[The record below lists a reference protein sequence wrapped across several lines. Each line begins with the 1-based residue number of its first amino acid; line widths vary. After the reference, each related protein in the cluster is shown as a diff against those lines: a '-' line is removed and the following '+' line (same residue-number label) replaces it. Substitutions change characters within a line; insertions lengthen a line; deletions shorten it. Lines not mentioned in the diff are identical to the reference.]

1 VEGEGKPTPPR
12 GQQPKPP
19 PGRQPAPPPG
29 QQPTPPPGQ
38 ATPPPGQ
45 GPRTG
50 AQAAAGE
57 PAGQRI
63 ESMRAWIA
71 QVDRKLGVRTYA
83 LGAALV
89 LALAAGIVGVVLALS
104 AKDES
109 ATKDEVRS
117 LRDQVEAVQQE
128 ASEAAEEDVATITDQ
143 LDALEGRVNTIAN
156 GQRTTES
163 ELSVVQD
170 DIEDLR
176 DQISG
181 LESPGGGGAGP
192 TGGP

>member
-1 VEGEGKPTPPR
+1 
-12 GQQPKPP
+12 
-19 PGRQPAPPPG
+19 
-29 QQPTPPPGQ
+29 
-38 ATPPPGQ
+38 
-45 GPRTG
+45 
-50 AQAAAGE
+50 
-57 PAGQRI
+57 
-63 ESMRAWIA
+63 MRAWIA

-181 LESPGGGGAGP
+181 LESPGGGGGP

>member
-1 VEGEGKPTPPR
+1 VQAGGE
-12 GQQPKPP
+12 QPKPP
-19 PGRQPAPPPG
+19 AG
-29 QQPTPPPGQ
+29 QT
-38 ATPPPGQ
+38 
-45 GPRTG
+45 
-50 AQAAAGE
+50 
-57 PAGQRI
+57 PAGQPAAPATPEQRI
-63 ESMRAWIA
+63 DELRAWIA

-109 ATKDEVRS
+109 ATKNEVRS

-128 ASEAAEEDVATITDQ
+128 ASEAAEQDVATLTER
-143 LDALEGRVNTIAN
+143 LDALEGRVNTIAS

-176 DQISG
+176 NQISG
-181 LESPGGGGAGP
+181 LESSGAGGADNP
-192 TGGP
+192 

>member
-1 VEGEGKPTPPR
+1 VEGEGKPTPPP
-12 GQQPKPP
+12 GQQPK
-19 PGRQPAPPPG
+19 
-29 QQPTPPPGQ
+29 
-38 ATPPPGQ
+38 PPPGQ

-57 PAGQRI
+57 PPGQRI

-181 LESPGGGGAGP
+181 LESPGGGRGP

>member
-1 VEGEGKPTPPR
+1 VEAGAGKPTPPS
-12 GQQPKPP
+12 GQPKPAPGQSSSTPGQP
-19 PGRQPAPPPG
+19 PQTGPKPPAQAPPQTGG
-29 QQPTPPPGQ
+29 QP
-38 ATPPPGQ
+38 
-45 GPRTG
+45 
-50 AQAAAGE
+50 AAGE
-57 PAGQRI
+57 TPEQGI
-63 ESMRAWIA
+63 GDLRAWIA

-83 LGAALV
+83 LGAVLV

-128 ASEAAEEDVATITDQ
+128 ASEAAEEDVATLTDQ
-143 LDALEGRVNTIAN
+143 LDALEGRVNTIAG

-170 DIEDLR
+170 DIDDLR
-176 DQISG
+176 NQISG
-181 LESPGGGGAGP
+181 LEGSGGGGASNNP
-192 TGGP
+192 

>member
-1 VEGEGKPTPPR
+1 VEAGAG
-12 GQQPKPP
+12 
-19 PGRQPAPPPG
+19 
-29 QQPTPPPGQ
+29 QPTPPSGEPKPAPRQASSTPGQ
-38 ATPPPGQ
+38 PPP
-45 GPRTG
+45 T
-50 AQAAAGE
+50 E
-57 PAGQRI
+57 QRI
-63 ESMRAWIA
+63 EDMRAWVA
-71 QVDRKLGVRTYA
+71 QLDRKLGVRTYA
-83 LGAALV
+83 LGAVLV

-143 LDALEGRVNTIAN
+143 LDALEGRVNTIAG

-170 DIEDLR
+170 DIDDLR
-176 DQISG
+176 NQISG
-181 LESPGGGGAGP
+181 LESSGGGGGANNP
-192 TGGP
+192 

>member
-1 VEGEGKPTPPR
+1 VEAGAGKPTPPA
-12 GQQPKPP
+12 GQPSGSGKPP
-19 PGRQPAPPPG
+19 TG
-29 QQPTPPPGQ
+29 GQ
-38 ATPPPGQ
+38 AAVPETS
-45 GPRTG
+45 
-50 AQAAAGE
+50 E
-57 PAGQRI
+57 QRI
-63 ESMRAWIA
+63 EDMRAWIA

-143 LDALEGRVNTIAN
+143 LDALEGRVNTIAG

-170 DIEDLR
+170 DIDDLR
-176 DQISG
+176 NQISG
-181 LESPGGGGAGP
+181 LESPGGGGGANNP
-192 TGGP
+192 